1 MEKKGNKPDEVL
13 DCRKL
18 SCPVPVLKTKHAIS
32 KLEIGGILEVIC
44 TDPGSVKDIPAW
56 TKQTGQE
63 LLEIVHED
71 SHYEFFIKIKSSRSL
86 PLPIL
91 RCRSLCPT
99 LSAPFRG

>member
-1 MEKKGNKPDEVL
+1 MKKKGNKPDEVL

-56 TKQTGQE
+56 AKQTGQE
-63 LLEIVHED
+63 LLEIVHEN
-71 SHYEFFIKIKSSRSL
+71 SHYEFFIKKIK
-86 PLPIL
+86 
-91 RCRSLCPT
+91 
-99 LSAPFRG
+99 

>member
-1 MEKKGNKPDEVL
+1 MDETDYQPDQVL

-56 TKQTGQE
+56 AKQTGQE

-71 SHYEFFIKIKSSRSL
+71 SHYEFFIKKIK
-86 PLPIL
+86 
-91 RCRSLCPT
+91 
-99 LSAPFRG
+99 